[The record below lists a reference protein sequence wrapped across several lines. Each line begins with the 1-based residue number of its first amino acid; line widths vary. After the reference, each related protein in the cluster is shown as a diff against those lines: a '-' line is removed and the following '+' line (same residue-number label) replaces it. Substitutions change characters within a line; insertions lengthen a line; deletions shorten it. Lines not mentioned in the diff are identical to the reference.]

1 MSSMDVFLQ
10 EICQLVELE
19 GGVVALDAE
28 WKPFQTGP
36 NGRLGKDKQVKSAE

>member
-1 MSSMDVFLQ
+1 MFFLQ

-36 NGRLGKDKQVKSAE
+36 NGRLGKDTQVKSAE